1 MPVDWVVNEAV
12 PSNLL
17 EVALRADIAEERID
31 SIYQSASKL
40 YPGRCHIETLI
51 VYSTV
56 STPLDGTQIMSSV
69 MLLLP
74 TSRGS
79 ISISSASPTDPPV
92 INPNNYA
99 TKADSVSLIYGTRR
113 VLQALLDTSAGKAY
127 VESEVPPPRFSPLSS
142 KSSDADIDARI
153 RATGAAHDH
162 PAGTAVVSRVVD
174 IDLCVY
180 GVRGL
185 RAADASILPVPIGG
199 HPQATLYAAA
209 EQATKLILQN
219 S

>member
-1 MPVDWVVNEAV
+1 MPVDWVAKVV

-17 EVALRADIAEERID
+17 EVALRADIAEERIYL
-31 SIYQSASKL
+31 IYQSASKL

-56 STPLDGTQIMSSV
+56 GTPLDGTQFMSSI

-99 TKADSVSLIYGTRR
+99 TKANSVSLIYGTRP
-113 VLQALLDTSAGKAY
+113 VLQVLPDTSAGKAY
-127 VESEVPPPRFSPLSS
+127 IESEVPPPRVSPLNS
-142 KSSDADIDARI
+142 KSSDADNDARI
-153 RATGAAHDH
+153 RDTGAAHDH
-162 PAGTAVVSRVVD
+162 PAGTAAMGLVVD
-174 IDLCVY
+174 IDLCVF

-185 RAADASILPVPIGG
+185 RVADTSMLPVPIGG
-199 HPQATLYAAA
+199 TRRRHYMLLLN
-209 EQATKLILQN
+209 ELRG
-219 S
+219 